1 MKVNV
6 RLFSESLF
14 GKRGRKVEL
23 DVPDNWLKMQDERV
37 KINVIS
43 RQLEKFLSKELKSGG
58 WEIIK

>member
-1 MKVNV
+1 MKVKV

-14 GKRGRKVEL
+14 GKRGRRIEL
-23 DVPDNWLKMQDERV
+23 DVPDNLIKTQDEEV